1 MGSTKPQHVNRSGT
15 HTLLNASFELKLFI
29 CNYCFIK
36 FCKQNQFN
44 SPILPKSL
52 ENVEQRAKLVDHI
65 DKKFIRNF
73 EFIGVNK

>member
-1 MGSTKPQHVNRSGT
+1 MIEVLDPNIDTTLKWANDIGS
-15 HTLLNASFELKLFI
+15 L
-29 CNYCFIK
+29 
-36 FCKQNQFN
+36 
-44 SPILPKSL
+44 PILPKSL

>member
-1 MGSTKPQHVNRSGT
+1 MIEVLDPNIATALKWANYIGSP
-15 HTLLNASFELKLFI
+15 
-29 CNYCFIK
+29 
-36 FCKQNQFN
+36 
-44 SPILPKSL
+44 PILPKSL